1 MYLHIGNDES
11 IPLREIIAIIDLD
24 TVASS
29 LPVQELLDIAQRNGK
44 LVSPVG
50 GSKPKSCIITDQKYY
65 LSTISAL
72 TLARRVKQWG
82 MDEEVFA

>member
-50 GSKPKSCIITDQKYY
+50 GSKPKSCIITDQKHY